1 MVISSKQIGVN
12 EVSYIMF
19 LATRNP
25 SKGMK
30 VLILSQFFSTT
41 RGGGEY
47 VLKLI
52 SKKLAENGHQVYVIT
67 NKISN
72 EKYESYNNIQLI
84 FVPPILEYKG
94 GLPPSSSDNL
104 QYSFNAFREGL
115 KIIKKEKIDLIHS
128 NNFSP
133 ALTGSFLSWFTST
146 PHVTSIWDIFS
157 LCGKDYWQK
166 WVAQLGISKIH
177 KFIGPKF
184 EKLILR
190 LPHTAIHT
198 ISDASKDDLLKF
210 GATKPIHVIFPTIED
225 MVSTTEQQNS
235 LQFVCVGRLVFY
247 KNIEIILGAI
257 SVVKKTKPKIKLVII
272 GGGPHKKTLE
282 VITKNLEIESN
293 VEFKDYV
300 NAGEKSR
307 LIAQSNALLFPSLC
321 EGFGLVILEAFS
333 QTKPVL
339 VSNVRPL
346 SDIVSHE
353 KTGYVLDPNDENIW
367 AEHILKLAKNPQ
379 ESERMGKNGN
389 ELLKTKY
396 NQDLMYEKVMKMY
409 NDVLSQD

>member
-1 MVISSKQIGVN
+1 
-12 EVSYIMF
+12 
-19 LATRNP
+19 
-25 SKGMK
+25 MK
-30 VLILSQFFSTT
+30 ILLLSQFFSTT

-47 VLKLI
+47 VFNIMAK
-52 SKKLAENGHQVYVIT
+52 SLAENNHKVWVIT
-67 NKISN
+67 NKIKGEN
-72 EKYESYNNIQLI
+72 YFQHKNIQII
-84 FVPPILEYKG
+84 FVPPNLEYKG
-94 GLPPSSSDNL
+94 GLPPSFSDNL
-104 QYSFNAFREGL
+104 RYSFNAIKKGRN
-115 KIIKKEKIDLIHS
+115 IIKKEKIDIIHS

-166 WVAQLGISKIH
+166 WVAQLGLSKIH

-190 LPHTAIHT
+190 LPHSAIHT

-225 MVSTTEQQNS
+225 VVSITEQQNS

-257 SVVKKTKPKIKLVII
+257 SVVKKTQPKIKLVIV

-282 VITKNLEIESN
+282 DITKNLEIELN

-300 NAGEKSR
+300 DAEEKLK
-307 LIAQSNALLFPSLC
+307 LISQSNALLFPSLC

-346 SDIVSHE
+346 SDIVSHG

-367 AEHILKLAKNPQ
+367 AEHILKLTKNPQ

-396 NQDLMYEKVMKMY
+396 NQDLMFEKIMKMY
-409 NDVLSQD
+409 NKVKR